1 MSDLSVLKNL
11 YKACAAE
18 NGLLAIINLD
28 NITSFYEAYG
38 EELAD
43 RLHLEFTR
51 IIDDVMR
58 EDDIKAS
65 LGNDEIIIFAKN
77 MNEKSE
83 LEEVYSYVSAEIDEY
98 IAEELSEERLSD
110 LIEEDSPISMEIS
123 VGAVMVP
130 QQGTDY
136 TTLFTK
142 ADRALYIAKNS
153 GRKHEIVYYS
163 DELDASDVSE
173 DMAEESAGTEKQMSD
188 KPARGAV
195 WTDKSEYKM
204 IYNYLTRYIST
215 YNNSACEMV
224 ITIKPAAESLGYDE
238 YEKLI
243 KDSGNVIAGL
253 FRHSDIIMRERESFR
268 VLLAEMETK
277 NIIIIVDRIK
287 KGLQNAGLYM
297 QEKIILDSR
306 IIAADGEHDAW
317 IKVAV

>member
-51 IIDDVMR
+51 IIDDVMH
-58 EDDIKAS
+58 EDDIKAN
-65 LGNDEIIIFAKN
+65 LGNDEIIVFCKN
-77 MNEKSE
+77 LNDKAE
-83 LEEVYSYVSAEIDEY
+83 LEEVYSYVNSAIDEY

-110 LIEEDSPISMEIS
+110 LIGEDSPISMEIS
-123 VGAVMVP
+123 VGAVRVP
-130 QQGTDY
+130 EQGTDY

-142 ADRALYIAKNS
+142 ADKALYIAKNS

-163 DELDASDVSE
+163 DAFADEETVTV
-173 DMAEESAGTEKQMSD
+173 EESVEEVTVDAE
-188 KPARGAV
+188 PARGAV

-215 YNNSACEMV
+215 YNNSACEM
-224 ITIKPAAESLGYDE
+224 IISIKAADSMPYEE
-238 YEKLI
+238 YEKLL

-253 FRHSDIIMRERESFR
+253 FRNSDIIMREGNAFHI
-268 VLLAEMETK
+268 LLAEMETK
-277 NIIIIVDRIK
+277 NIIILVDRLK

-297 QEKIILDSR
+297 KEKIILDSKMLES
-306 IIAADGEHDAW
+306 DGAHDAW
-317 IKVAV
+317 VKVAV

>member
-65 LGNDEIIIFAKN
+65 LGNDEIIVFCKN
-77 MNEKSE
+77 LNDKAE
-83 LEEVYSYVSAEIDEY
+83 LEEVYSYVNSAIDEF

-110 LIEEDSPISMEIS
+110 LIGEDSPISMEIS
-123 VGAVMVP
+123 VGAVRVP
-130 QQGTDY
+130 EQGTDY
-136 TTLFTK
+136 TDLFTK

-163 DELDASDVSE
+163 EAFDDEDTTVV
-173 DMAEESAGTEKQMSD
+173 ESVEKVVVEA

-195 WTDKSEYKM
+195 WTDQSQYKM
-204 IYNYLTRYIST
+204 IYDYLTRYIST
-215 YNNSACEMV
+215 YNNSACEM
-224 ITIKPAAESLGYDE
+224 IISIKPAADSMAYDE
-238 YEKLI
+238 YEKLLT
-243 KDSGNVIAGL
+243 DSGNVIAGL
-253 FRHSDIIMRERESFR
+253 FRNSDIIMRNGNAFHI
-268 VLLAEMETK
+268 LLAEMETK
-277 NIIIIVDRIK
+277 NIIILVDRLK

-297 QEKIILDSR
+297 KEKIILDSKMLES
-306 IIAADGEHDAW
+306 DGTHDAW
-317 IKVAV
+317 VKVAV

>member
-65 LGNDEIIIFAKN
+65 LGNDEIIVFCKN
-77 MNEKSE
+77 LNDKAE
-83 LEEVYSYVSAEIDEY
+83 LEEVYSYVNSAIDEF

-110 LIEEDSPISMEIS
+110 LIGEDSPISMEIS
-123 VGAVMVP
+123 VGAVRVP
-130 QQGTDY
+130 EQGTDY
-136 TTLFTK
+136 TDLFTK

-163 DELDASDVSE
+163 EAFDDEDTTVVESV
-173 DMAEESAGTEKQMSD
+173 EEVVVEA

-195 WTDKSEYKM
+195 WTDQSQYKM
-204 IYNYLTRYIST
+204 IYDYLTRYIST
-215 YNNSACEMV
+215 YNNSACEM
-224 ITIKPAAESLGYDE
+224 IISIKPAADSMAYDE
-238 YEKLI
+238 YEQLLT
-243 KDSGNVIAGL
+243 DSGNVIAGL
-253 FRHSDIIMRERESFR
+253 FRNSDIIMRNGNAFHI
-268 VLLAEMETK
+268 LLAEMETK
-277 NIIIIVDRIK
+277 NIIILVDRLK

-297 QEKIILDSR
+297 KEKIILDSKMLES
-306 IIAADGEHDAW
+306 DGTHDAW
-317 IKVAV
+317 VKVAV

>member
-65 LGNDEIIIFAKN
+65 LGNDEIIVFCKN
-77 MNEKSE
+77 LNDKAE
-83 LEEVYSYVSAEIDEY
+83 LEEVYSYVNSAIDEF

-110 LIEEDSPISMEIS
+110 LIGEDSPISMEIS
-123 VGAVMVP
+123 VGAVRVP
-130 QQGTDY
+130 EQGTDY
-136 TTLFTK
+136 TDLFTK

-163 DELDASDVSE
+163 EAFDDEDTTVVESV
-173 DMAEESAGTEKQMSD
+173 EEVVVEA

-195 WTDKSEYKM
+195 WTDQSQYKM
-204 IYNYLTRYIST
+204 IYDYLTRYIST
-215 YNNSACEMV
+215 YNNSACEM
-224 ITIKPAAESLGYDE
+224 IISIKPAADSMAYDD
-238 YEKLI
+238 YEQLLT
-243 KDSGNVIAGL
+243 DSGNVIAGL
-253 FRHSDIIMRERESFR
+253 FRNSDIIMRNGNAFHI
-268 VLLAEMETK
+268 LLAEMETK
-277 NIIIIVDRIK
+277 NIIILVDRLK

-297 QEKIILDSR
+297 KEKIILDSKMLES
-306 IIAADGEHDAW
+306 DGTHDAW
-317 IKVAV
+317 VKVAV

>member
-65 LGNDEIIIFAKN
+65 LGNDEIIVFCKN
-77 MNEKSE
+77 LNDKAE
-83 LEEVYSYVSAEIDEY
+83 LEEVYSYVNSAIDEF

-110 LIEEDSPISMEIS
+110 LIGEDSPISMEIS
-123 VGAVMVP
+123 VGAVRVP
-130 QQGTDY
+130 EQGTDY
-136 TTLFTK
+136 TDLFTK

-163 DELDASDVSE
+163 EAFDDEDTTVV
-173 DMAEESAGTEKQMSD
+173 ESVEKVVVEA

-195 WTDKSEYKM
+195 WTDQSKYKM
-204 IYNYLTRYIST
+204 IYDYLTRYIST
-215 YNNSACEMV
+215 YNNSACEM
-224 ITIKPAAESLGYDE
+224 IISIKPAADSMAYDE
-238 YEKLI
+238 YEQLLT
-243 KDSGNVIAGL
+243 DSGNVIAGL
-253 FRHSDIIMRERESFR
+253 FRNSDIIMRNGNAFHI
-268 VLLAEMETK
+268 LLAEMETK
-277 NIIIIVDRIK
+277 NIIILVDRLK

-297 QEKIILDSR
+297 KEKIILDSKMLES
-306 IIAADGEHDAW
+306 DGTHDAW
-317 IKVAV
+317 VKVAV